1 MAESDRPGSSDG
13 LRPGEARP
21 KNKRGIPWGRG
32 KWKLAEIWNS
42 TGQIIGCGAT
52 CGRHVDS
59 EGDTATCK
67 KQVTIGRSGLSARD
81 LTLRL
86 KRWLIA
92 GLDDSHWDEE
102 GQRSFHVNQGGRFM
116 HDFAAGLSEEDCDKI
131 ANGEAALAS

>member
-1 MAESDRPGSSDG
+1 MDAVQLAGAMLTVRGT
-13 LRPGEARP
+13 LRHE
-21 KNKRGIPWGRG
+21 
-32 KWKLAEIWNS
+32 
-42 TGQIIGCGAT
+42 
-52 CGRHVDS
+52 
-59 EGDTATCK
+59 K
-67 KQVTIGRSGLSARD
+67 KQVTFGRSALSARD

-116 HDFAAGLSEEDCDKI
+116 RDFAAGLSEEDCDRI

>member
-1 MAESDRPGSSDG
+1 MANSS
-13 LRPGEARP
+13 GE
-21 KNKRGIPWGRG
+21 
-32 KWKLAEIWNS
+32 
-42 TGQIIGCGAT
+42 IIGCGAT

-116 HDFAAGLSEEDCDKI
+116 RDFAAGLSEEDCDRI